1 MEYRKKINN
10 IKAYRELIL
19 TDSILVNGKFTLKD
33 LNFKYIFSFFLYMLL
48 STMESRGK
56 KG

>member
-33 LNFKYIFSFFLYMLL
+33 LNFKYILSFFLYMLL